1 MGGGSIAASRQEFAF
16 LDPQD
21 GRLDQ
26 IEDPETEFPYNRLN
40 DGTVNNLGILSL
52 EPCTI

>member
-1 MGGGSIAASRQEFAF
+1 MGGGLIAASRNKFAF

-21 GRLDQ
+21 VRLDQ
-26 IEDPETEFPYNRLN
+26 IEDPEAEFLDNRFN
-40 DGTVNNLGILSL
+40 NGAVNNLGILSL